1 MQAHAYSPETNPIA
15 LSLGSEPGS
24 PLDHLLHSKSR
35 ILRSKLEVLATEIQA
50 RLAIWDR
57 NLTRI
62 NDDKSTAEGLL
73 SRLAHLTR
81 YHLSDPREQTR
92 LQEAAFHL
100 ESQRRA
106 EDVESWR
113 DVVNVMR
120 DFLEVWEAHEQAR
133 TRAIFLNHVGPTT
146 QDPL

>member
-1 MQAHAYSPETNPIA
+1 MPPRAYSPEEDPIP

-50 RLAIWDR
+50 RLAVWDR

-62 NDDKSTAEGLL
+62 NDDMSTAEGLL

-81 YHLSDPREQTR
+81 YRLNDPREQTR

-100 ESQRRA
+100 ESQRRS
-106 EDVESWR
+106 EDVECWR

-120 DFLEVWEAHEQAR
+120 DFLEVWEAHEQAK

-146 QDPL
+146 QDAL